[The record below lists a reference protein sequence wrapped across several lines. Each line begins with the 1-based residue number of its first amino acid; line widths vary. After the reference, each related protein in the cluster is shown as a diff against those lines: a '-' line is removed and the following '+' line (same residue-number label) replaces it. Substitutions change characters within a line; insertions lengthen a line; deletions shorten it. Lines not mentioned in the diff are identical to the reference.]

1 MALALAMVDETSSS
15 PVPFFILVQ
24 LMLVHQC
31 LSIPL
36 FQSPDSR
43 TRGDDTGRYS
53 RLELAAA
60 WRVENHDLYCGYK
73 VAQRK
78 VLSFAAKEVE
88 LKGDTKVRIRNEL
101 YGSASKLPGDLETGC
116 NEVRLLHG
124 TKPGAFLCLLPF
136 FECPTFTSL
145 PVSVQATCLRD
156 MTLLI
161 RMCVS
166 VYWIDM
172 ERADLVWPI
181 VQQGMNERFAGASA
195 GTAFGDVSVCCTPT
209 CVRSCDCACVHR
221 HLHRSGSSGG

>member
-60 WRVENHDLYCGYK
+60 WRVENHDLYSAYK
-73 VAQRK
+73 AAQRK
-78 VLSFAAKEVE
+78 VLSFAATFAVR
-88 LKGDTKVRIRNEL
+88 GDTKVRIRNEL

-136 FECPTFTSL
+136 FEFPTFPS
-145 PVSVQATCLRD
+145 PVLAVAQS
-156 MTLLI
+156 LI
-161 RMCVS
+161 RRGQIWS
-166 VYWIDM
+166 
-172 ERADLVWPI
+172 
-181 VQQGMNERFAGASA
+181 G
-195 GTAFGDVSVCCTPT
+195 
-209 CVRSCDCACVHR
+209 RSCSR
-221 HLHRSGSSGG
+221 E

>member
-60 WRVENHDLYCGYK
+60 WRVENHDLYCAYK

-78 VLSFAAKEVE
+78 VLSFAAKVAV
-88 LKGDTKVRIRNEL
+88 KGDTKVRIRNEL

-124 TKPGAFLCLLPF
+124 TKPGAFCVFCRFWNVLLSHPSQ
-136 FECPTFTSL
+136 SL
-145 PVSVQATCLRD
+145 FK
-156 MTLLI
+156 LL
-161 RMCVS
+161 
-166 VYWIDM
+166 
-172 ERADLVWPI
+172 
-181 VQQGMNERFAGASA
+181 
-195 GTAFGDVSVCCTPT
+195 VCEI
-209 CVRSCDCACVHR
+209 
-221 HLHRSGSSGG
+221 

>member
-31 LSIPL
+31 LSILL
-36 FQSPDSR
+36 FQSPESR
-43 TRGDDTGRYS
+43 TRGDETGRYS

-60 WRVENHDLYCGYK
+60 WRVENHDLYCAYK

-78 VLSFAAKEVE
+78 VLSFAAKEVA

-124 TKPGAFLCLLPF
+124 PNPVLFCVFCRFLNFQLSPRCR
-136 FECPTFTSL
+136 
-145 PVSVQATCLRD
+145 PVSSTEG
-156 MTLLI
+156 T
-161 RMCVS
+161 
-166 VYWIDM
+166 
-172 ERADLVWPI
+172 DLVWPI

-195 GTAFGDVSVCCTPT
+195 GTAFGDVSVFCT
-209 CVRSCDCACVHR
+209 SCIDMYNNDVGKKSAIN
-221 HLHRSGSSGG
+221 LSSKYVP